1 MEERGRRGSDCCSN
15 FAVKCKLTSPYR
27 DIKQTLFHFVRIAH
41 FIAHSINIC
50 FPLLLLLLMFMSLI
64 CIKYLFSSF
73 HSIFYGK
80 HAACFMCAL
89 AKDLWPFDAKL
100 PATCSSMLTLL
111 PVPLVPH
118 CVYLTWPLLGRSSS
132 VCFAYCL
139 YFSAVLFMQTAT
151 CTRLL
156 RCPLSIVRSPLPFA
170 FVDIYIA
177 YQIYFTVTIFNLLF
191 VFRFGPDAN
200 LHAPCFA
207 VNLFRLEY
215 LNNCLQIA
223 LCRLRLNCFLL
234 TSPHSLPR
242 PFYILMLPCGSCV
255 FMILLLCK

>member
-1 MEERGRRGSDCCSN
+1 MLSNAPVLKDTYTYKMYIDKVCRETYWLSIDIDATSIKARGDREERGSGGSDCCSN
-15 FAVKCKLTSPYR
+15 FAVKCKLTSRYR

-50 FPLLLLLLMFMSLI
+50 LPSLLLLLLFMSLM

-170 FVDIYIA
+170 FVDMYIYCISD
-177 YQIYFTVTIFNLLF
+177 LF
-191 VFRFGPDAN
+191 YSYN
-200 LHAPCFA
+200 
-207 VNLFRLEY
+207 
-215 LNNCLQIA
+215 I
-223 LCRLRLNCFLL
+223 
-234 TSPHSLPR
+234 
-242 PFYILMLPCGSCV
+242 
-255 FMILLLCK
+255 

>member
-1 MEERGRRGSDCCSN
+1 MQIDVALSRHKTDFVSLCADRTFYCPAPR
-15 FAVKCKLTSPYR
+15 SPQY
-27 DIKQTLFHFVRIAH
+27 
-41 FIAHSINIC
+41 
-50 FPLLLLLLMFMSLI
+50 LLLMFMSLM

-111 PVPLVPH
+111 RLPHTHPLLPVPH

-156 RCPLSIVRSPLPFA
+156 RCPLSIVHSPLPFA
-170 FVDIYIA
+170 FVDIC
-177 YQIYFTVTIFNLLF
+177 IYCISDLF
-191 VFRFGPDAN
+191 YSYN
-200 LHAPCFA
+200 
-207 VNLFRLEY
+207 
-215 LNNCLQIA
+215 I
-223 LCRLRLNCFLL
+223 
-234 TSPHSLPR
+234 
-242 PFYILMLPCGSCV
+242 
-255 FMILLLCK
+255 

>member
-1 MEERGRRGSDCCSN
+1 MQIDVALSRHKTDFVSLCADRTFYCPAPR
-15 FAVKCKLTSPYR
+15 SPQY
-27 DIKQTLFHFVRIAH
+27 
-41 FIAHSINIC
+41 
-50 FPLLLLLLMFMSLI
+50 LLLMFMSLM

-156 RCPLSIVRSPLPFA
+156 RCPVVHCPLSVLLCPLPSSIY
-170 FVDIYIA
+170 VYIA

-200 LHAPCFA
+200 FPST
-207 VNLFRLEY
+207 LFRRKFIPIGIFE
-215 LNNCLQIA
+215 
-223 LCRLRLNCFLL
+223 
-234 TSPHSLPR
+234 
-242 PFYILMLPCGSCV
+242 
-255 FMILLLCK
+255 

>member
-1 MEERGRRGSDCCSN
+1 MQRQSKRGETGKKEGGGGGSDCCSN
-15 FAVKCKLTSPYR
+15 FAVKCKLTSRYR

-41 FIAHSINIC
+41 FIASPPSTINMC
-50 FPLLLLLLMFMSLI
+50 LPLLLLLMFMSLM

-80 HAACFMCAL
+80 HAACFMRAL

-111 PVPLVPH
+111 PVPLVPR

-170 FVDIYIA
+170 FVDIC
-177 YQIYFTVTIFNLLF
+177 IYCISDLF
-191 VFRFGPDAN
+191 YSYN
-200 LHAPCFA
+200 
-207 VNLFRLEY
+207 
-215 LNNCLQIA
+215 I
-223 LCRLRLNCFLL
+223 
-234 TSPHSLPR
+234 
-242 PFYILMLPCGSCV
+242 
-255 FMILLLCK
+255 